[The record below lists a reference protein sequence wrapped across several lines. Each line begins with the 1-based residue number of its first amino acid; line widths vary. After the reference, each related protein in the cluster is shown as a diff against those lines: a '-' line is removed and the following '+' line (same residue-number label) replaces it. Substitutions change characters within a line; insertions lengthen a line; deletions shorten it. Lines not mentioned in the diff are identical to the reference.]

1 MTLILGVDGGNS
13 KTLAAVGDESGRI
26 LGVGRSGSGSHQALG
41 LEAAMLQ
48 IRGAADQALAMARVE
63 ASDVDAAYY
72 CLAGADLLEDFDLLW
87 PAVRNLG
94 LGREVG
100 LNNDSMASLR
110 SGTDNPN
117 AVVVALGSGTVAAGH
132 NAAGREIRLPALGW
146 ISGDWGGG
154 GDLARDAIWYSVRA
168 HDGRGEPTALQD
180 MILCELE
187 VPDVDTLI
195 NRLYHREIDRLRILH
210 LAPHVFEVAEAG
222 DKVARYLVEEQA
234 KEVVITAVALLRRL
248 GILETP
254 SDVVLGGS
262 IFKARSPLF
271 MNAISERLGDLA
283 PLATIVR
290 PNVEPAVGSY
300 FCGMDLLHIA
310 VQESIRNRARESYD
324 ALMSIPKEEV
334 ASP

>member
-13 KTLAAVGDESGRI
+13 KTLAAVGDDSGRI

-48 IRGAADQALAMARVE
+48 IRGAADQALAMAHADVSDLA
-63 ASDVDAAYY
+63 ASYF
-72 CLAGADLLEDFDLLW
+72 CLAGADLPEDFDLLW

-94 LGREVG
+94 LGHEVG

-117 AVVVALGSGTVAAGH
+117 AVVVALGSGNVAAGH
-132 NAAGREIRLPALGW
+132 NAAGQEIRLPALGW

-180 MILCELE
+180 MVLRELD
-187 VPDVDTLI
+187 VPDVDHLI
-195 NRLYHREIDRLRILH
+195 HGLYHQQIDRMRVLH
-210 LAPHVFEVAEAG
+210 LAPHVFDVAEAG
-222 DKVARYLVEEQA
+222 DRVARHLVEEQA

-248 GILETP
+248 DILDTP

-262 IFKARSPLF
+262 IFKTRSVLF
-271 MNAISERLGDLA
+271 MDAIREQLAELA
-283 PLATIVR
+283 PLARIVR
-290 PNVEPAVGSY
+290 PNVEPAVGSL
-300 FCGMDLLHIA
+300 FCALDLLH
-310 VQESIRNRARESYD
+310 VTVDESVRNQARESYD
-324 ALMSIPKEEV
+324 ALMYVAKEEV